1 MTRTTG
7 WTLAAF
13 AAAMLAVELLREGF
27 RPEKRIVY
35 CVLLLAA
42 AGGAC
47 VAWRGSRSG
56 RDDAEHDGRC

>member
-1 MTRTTG
+1 MAAKMTQTAG

-42 AGGAC
+42 VGAAC
-47 VAWRGSRSG
+47 VAWRR
-56 RDDAEHDGRC
+56 RREARKREER

>member
-1 MTRTTG
+1 MAARMTRTTG

-27 RPEKRIVY
+27 RPEKRVVY

-47 VAWRGSRSG
+47 AAWRGLRGG
-56 RDDAEHDGRC
+56 REKDGH

>member
-1 MTRTTG
+1 MAARMTRTTG

-35 CVLLLAA
+35 CVLLFAA

-47 VAWRGSRSG
+47 AAWRGSRGG
-56 RDDAEHDGRC
+56 REKDGH